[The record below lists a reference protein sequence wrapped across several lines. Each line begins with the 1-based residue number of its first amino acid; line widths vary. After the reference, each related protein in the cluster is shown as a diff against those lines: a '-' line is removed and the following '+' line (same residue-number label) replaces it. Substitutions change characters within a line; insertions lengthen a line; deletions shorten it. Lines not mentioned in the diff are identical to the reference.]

1 MPISDLSVV
10 LGNILSDAKTEA
22 QWTND
27 IRILPYGYIAVSFDA
42 LGNKKIKIGDGTKT
56 WSELDFFERGGGSNP
71 SPDLTNI
78 SGLFLS
84 DNGSVDGFN
93 WHNVIPGG
101 ADLSLTDYTRGDDTA
116 VILGA
121 GDKGHFTSGTSLN
134 AFYCVCKIPTAV
146 ASRTNTIVG
155 IETTNVGASG
165 RAAEIELMD
174 GLTGAENVE
183 LTCNGKPYVGDSV
196 TDVTQYHAYAYM
208 YAEKVN
214 TYGYNGGYLFVDG
227 MLLGVRADENV
238 SDASLIGTGWI
249 GVGRRSNN
257 FYYPIQYPTHYLA
270 VGFGKNQTAAQ
281 VIQNTNWLMWKFGLT

>member
-101 ADLSLTDYTRGDDTA
+101 ADFSLTDYTRGDDTA

-134 AFYCVCKIPTAV
+134 AFYCVCKIPVVEQST
-146 ASRTNTIVG
+146 TNTIIG
-155 IETTNVGASG
+155 LETTSNAKG
-165 RAAEIELMD
+165 RVAEIELMD
-174 GLTGAENVE
+174 GTTGAENVM
-183 LTCNGKPYVGDSV
+183 LTCYGQPYVGDSI
-196 TDVTQYHAYAYM
+196 TDVTQYHVYAYM
-208 YAEKVN
+208 YAQNFN
-214 TYGYNGGYLFVDG
+214 TNDSDGGYLFVDAA
-227 MLLGVRADENV
+227 LLGVREDSFM
-238 SDASLIGTGWI
+238 SDAYYNGTGLIG
-249 GVGRRSNN
+249 VARRNN
-257 FYYPIQYPTHYLA
+257 SYVYPIQYPTHYLA